1 MFAIGVNTVTVTAT
15 DAYGNAS
22 TKSFT
27 VTVRDTAAPVI
38 TSWSPNLTAEATSP
52 AGAVVTY
59 ADRDGDGCGRPDHV
73 QLLEGFGR
81 DVRAG
86 HDDGDG
92 DGDRRVREP
101 LLEDLHGDGA

>member
-1 MFAIGVNTVTVTAT
+1 MFAIGVKTVTVTAT

-27 VTVRDTAAPVI
+27 ITVRDTTAPVI

-59 ADRDGDGCGRPDHV
+59 ADATATDAVGPVTFTYSKASGATFA
-73 QLLEGFGR
+73 L
-81 DVRAG
+81 G

-101 LLEDLHGDGA
+101 LVEDVHGDGA